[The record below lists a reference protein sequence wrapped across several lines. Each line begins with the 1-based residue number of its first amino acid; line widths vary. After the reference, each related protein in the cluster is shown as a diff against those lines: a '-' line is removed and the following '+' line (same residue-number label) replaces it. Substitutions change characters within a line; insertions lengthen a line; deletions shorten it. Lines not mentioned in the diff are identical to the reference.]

1 MATPEH
7 STGSVSKVLNDAPM
21 GAMQVFIIILLV
33 LLNALDGFDVLA
45 ITFAAPGIS
54 EDWSISRAAL
64 GAVIAANVIGA
75 GASVFLAPMADRIGR
90 RPTVLVSLVIMTI
103 GMLLTAWVDSLAMLT
118 ACRLLTGLG
127 VGLMI
132 PSITA
137 VAAEFS
143 NNRRRDLAV
152 SAMTIGFPLGG
163 LVGGFVAAD
172 IVEAAG
178 WRAIFTAGGLATAA
192 FIPLVWFALPES
204 PEYLASRGGP
214 GALQKINII
223 LKRLGHPP
231 VDEARSPELK
241 KESADPRELLGPGLR
256 MLTVLLISAYFLHI
270 MAFYFFS
277 GWTPKI
283 LTDAGYTQSAAIATS
298 AITSMGGVVG
308 GVLVGLASAYLGL
321 KRLAVASM
329 VGTSILMAVFAMNTG
344 DLAILRIL
352 AFALGVF
359 MMGGIVGL
367 YAFLARAFPARLRV
381 TGCALAVAIGR
392 GGGVVGP
399 VLGGVLLDAGMKASA
414 VLMAI
419 GATAAL
425 GALFLLR
432 VQLRDNG

>member
-1 MATPEH
+1 MAAPEH
-7 STGSVSKVLNDAPM
+7 STNSVSKVLNDAPM
-21 GAMQVFIIILLV
+21 GVMQIFIITLLV
-33 LLNALDGFDVLA
+33 MLNALDGFDVLA

-54 EDWSISRAAL
+54 EDWAISRSAL
-64 GAVIAANVIGA
+64 GVVIAANVIGA

-90 RPTVLVSLVIMTI
+90 RPTILVSLVIMTV
-103 GMLLTAWVDSLAMLT
+103 GMLLTAFVSSLTTLM

-132 PSITA
+132 PSLTA

-163 LVGGFVAAD
+163 LIGGFVAAD

-192 FIPLVWFALPES
+192 FIPLVWFGLPES
-204 PEYLASRGGP
+204 PEYLAARGGP
-214 GALQKINII
+214 DALTKINAI
-223 LKRLGHPP
+223 LKRLGHSL
-231 VDEARSPELK
+231 VDEARATEMK
-241 KESADPRELLGPGLR
+241 RESADPRELLGPGLR

-298 AITSMGGVVG
+298 AITSMGGVTG
-308 GVLVGLASAYLGL
+308 GIFVGLASAYFGL
-321 KRLAVASM
+321 KRLAVISM
-329 VGTSILMAVFAMNTG
+329 VGTSVLMAVFAMNTG
-344 DLAILRIL
+344 DLFILRIV
-352 AFALGVF
+352 AFVLGIF
-359 MMGGIVGL
+359 TMGGIVGL

-392 GGGVVGP
+392 AGGVVGP
-399 VLGGVLLDAGMKASA
+399 VLGGVLLDAGMNAST
-414 VLMAI
+414 VLTAI
-419 GATAAL
+419 GATATL

-432 VQLRDNG
+432 VQLKDEG